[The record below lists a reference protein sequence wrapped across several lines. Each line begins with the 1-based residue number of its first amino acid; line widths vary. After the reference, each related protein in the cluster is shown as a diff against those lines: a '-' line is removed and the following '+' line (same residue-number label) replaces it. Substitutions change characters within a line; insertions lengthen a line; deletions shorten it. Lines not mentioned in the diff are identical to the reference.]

1 MKYQEEPKSNVS
13 EYEMIDDERVIVRK
27 KGKKRIEMKGIYHI
41 GTSGILCNDF
51 ETFIDFNDAKEVE
64 FESED

>member
-1 MKYQEEPKSNVS
+1 MNFQEEPKSNVS
-13 EYEMIDDERVIVRK
+13 EYEMIDDERVLVRK
-27 KGKKRIEMKGIYHI
+27 KGKKRIEMKSIYHI
-41 GTSGILCNDF
+41 GTAGILCNDF